1 MSEKD
6 LQPMEKEIL
15 LEIGNATINAASQSL
30 GSFVSGAINA
40 KPPAVK
46 IVSME
51 ELLGVA
57 EKGLF
62 VTIVFHEGVAG
73 QQFLFFPAASGA
85 LLAALLLGKDPPAT
99 PPQVLDEME
108 QSALS
113 EVVGMLMGV
122 YTTSLSGFIGR
133 SVEMDPPQ
141 IETSS
146 PAEKDYAAAG
156 FDNAEQWVVLEFAL
170 EFESDNEAIFFQ
182 YIPYPLMKEIVAP
195 LIPEESG
202 AKTPEKTTDLPGTQR
217 DASIEDTTEAEA
229 AEATETAETEEALS
243 EMQLDALAEIGNIS
257 LGASATALSELLR
270 RRVQITTPAV
280 NLTTMQ
286 DVRASYPLPCLVITV
301 NYSKGLAGNNVL
313 ILKNDDALSIVG
325 VMMGMEPPEKPPQL
339 GEMELSGIGE
349 AMNQMMGASATA
361 MSDFFGRLIDISP
374 PRVESK
380 DLHSESLDVTE
391 LGEDSPVVKITFNIE
406 VDGLLDS
413 TLLQLIPLPFA
424 REMAS
429 SLLASMGFPEPGAT
443 DSIMG
448 DVAVPPTVEEEESIS
463 SVFNFLDTDDPKET
477 EALSHPGVIDRGAK
491 TFSASGDHDSS
502 RIDMIR
508 DIPINIHVLLGKA
521 RLPLRKIFSMLPGEI
536 IALER
541 YLGEAVDIY
550 ANDRLVAKGEVVM
563 VNGQFGIKII
573 DMFSSP

>member
-1 MSEKD
+1 MSEKN
-6 LQPMEKEIL
+6 LQPMEAEIL

-30 GSFVSGAINA
+30 TSFVSGAISV
-40 KPPAVK
+40 KPPAIK

-57 EKGLF
+57 DKGLF
-62 VTIVFHEGVAG
+62 VTVVFHEGVAG

-85 LLAALLLGKDPPAT
+85 LLAALMLGKEPPVT
-99 PPQVLDEME
+99 PPHFLDEME

-122 YTTSLSGFIGR
+122 YTTSLSGFMGR
-133 SVEMDPPQ
+133 SVEIDPPQ
-141 IETSS
+141 TETVS
-146 PAEKDYAAAG
+146 PAEKDYASAG
-156 FDNAEQWVVLEFAL
+156 FDNEHWVVLEFAL
-170 EFESDNEAIFFQ
+170 GFESDNEAVFFQ
-182 YIPYPLMKEIVAP
+182 YIPYPLMKKIVAP

-202 AKTPEKTTDLPGTQR
+202 AKVPEKTTDLPGTER
-217 DASIEDTTEAEA
+217 DALIEDTIEAEA
-229 AEATETAETEEALS
+229 AETAETEEGLS

-280 NLTTMQ
+280 SLTTMQ
-286 DVRASYPLPCLVITV
+286 DVRAGYPLPCLVIMV

-325 VMMGMEPPEKPPQL
+325 VMMGMEPPEKPPEL

-380 DLHSESLDVTE
+380 DLHSEPLDVTE
-391 LGEDSPVVKITFNIE
+391 LDEDNPVVKITFNIE
-406 VDGLLDS
+406 VDGLLES
-413 TLLQLIPLPFA
+413 TLLQLIPLSFA

-429 SLLASMGFPEPGAT
+429 SLLASMGFPEPGVT

-448 DVAVPPTVEEEESIS
+448 DPVVPPTVEEEESIS
-463 SVFNFLDTDDPKET
+463 SSFNFLDTDDPAEG
-477 EALSHPGVIDRGAK
+477 EALSPPGTLGRIAE
-491 TFSASGDHDSS
+491 TPAPPGDQDAS

-508 DIPINIHVLLGKA
+508 DIPINIHVLLGKT
-521 RLPLRKIFSMLPGEI
+521 RLPLRKVFSLLPGEI

-573 DMFSSP
+573 DMFSAQ